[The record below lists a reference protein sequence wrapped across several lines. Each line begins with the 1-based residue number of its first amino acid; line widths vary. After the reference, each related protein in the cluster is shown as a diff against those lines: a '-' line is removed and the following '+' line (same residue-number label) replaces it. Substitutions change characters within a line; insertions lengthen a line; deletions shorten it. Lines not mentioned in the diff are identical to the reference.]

1 MGELQVHRSLG
12 AWWKLC
18 SAEANDSEDS
28 PVLSM
33 KYRTY
38 SQPIHFQKDTE
49 ICRRLISTQFSTV
62 LLLSYLEEDL
72 EQLTRPGKP
81 EEEDSDDI

>member
-1 MGELQVHRSLG
+1 VKFFSE
-12 AWWKLC
+12 
-18 SAEANDSEDS
+18 EASDSEDS

-38 SQPIHFQKDTE
+38 FQPINFQKATH
-49 ICRRLISTQFSTV
+49 ICSRLISTQFSTV
-62 LLLSYLEEDL
+62 RLLNYLEEVL
-72 EQLTRPGKP
+72 QQLTTPGKP